1 MSRTEGRA
9 EESNDCRPLTNAIGD
24 NSLVPFVA
32 MRDEITDLS
41 YRLPTIIFVA
51 GEQEQMIEVV
61 WPN

>member
-1 MSRTEGRA
+1 
-9 EESNDCRPLTNAIGD
+9 
-24 NSLVPFVA
+24 